1 MRDEVAELADRIEE
15 RRRRGQDYEAE
26 YVLKAL
32 LVLQVERAPGMSL
45 TEAIGSGHIG
55 VMEVVETIR
64 RTDVT

>member
-1 MRDEVAELADRIEE
+1 MALMGQRIAQGGE
-15 RRRRGQDYEAE
+15 RLEAIE
-26 YVLKAL
+26 ANVRVLKAV

-55 VMEVVETIR
+55 VMDVVETIR